1 MKQIVFSL
9 LASIL
14 LVSVSSCGSDDDDKK
29 PADDLSEDIT
39 NLVPAALLTEMKSL
53 GMPIHGGLTPP
64 DLTGTFR
71 ASPLELK
78 ASNIEGDPYQPG
90 HIFTDYVVTFFDQ
103 DNGDLTVK
111 VNYENAPESGEGIGS
126 FISGTDNKFS
136 VFAEINASANGDDAR
151 MIQVT
156 SGTITDTG
164 IKDLYYSL
172 FMLDNGDNVSGY
184 WINDGSGRISADED
198 GISEKE

>member
-29 PADDLSEDIT
+29 PSDDLSEDIT

-53 GMPIHGGLTPP
+53 GMPIHGGLAPP

-90 HIFTDYVVTFFDQ
+90 HIFNDYVVTFFDQ
-103 DNGDLTVK
+103 DNEDLTVK

-126 FISGTDNKFS
+126 FISGTGNKFS

-151 MIQVT
+151 LIQVT
-156 SGTITDTG
+156 SGTMTNTG

-172 FMLDNGDNVSGY
+172 FMLDNGDNSSGY
-184 WINDGSGRISADED
+184 WIDDGSGRISSDED
-198 GISEKE
+198 GFSEKE

>member
-1 MKQIVFSL
+1 MKQIIFCVL
-9 LASIL
+9 TSIL
-14 LVSVSSCGSDDDDKK
+14 LVSVSGCGSDDDDNK

-39 NLVPAALLTEMKSL
+39 NLVPAALLTEMKSQ

-78 ASNIEGDPYQPG
+78 SSNIEDDPYQPG
-90 HIFTDYVVTFFDQ
+90 HIFTDYVITFFDQ
-103 DNGDLTVK
+103 DNEDLTVK
-111 VNYENAPESGEGIGS
+111 VNYENTPESGEGIGS
-126 FISGTDNKFS
+126 FISGTGDKFS

-156 SGTITDTG
+156 SGTMTNTG

-172 FMLDNGDNVSGY
+172 FMLDNGDNASGY

-198 GISEKE
+198 GFSEKE